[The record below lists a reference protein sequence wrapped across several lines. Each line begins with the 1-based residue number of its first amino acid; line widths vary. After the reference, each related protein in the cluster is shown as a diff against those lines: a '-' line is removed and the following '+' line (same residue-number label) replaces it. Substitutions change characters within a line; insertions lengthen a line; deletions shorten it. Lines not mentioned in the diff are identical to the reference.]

1 MNKRLIV
8 VRGGGDLATGTIH
21 RLWSAGFQVVV
32 LETEAPAAIRRQVS
46 VCEAVYAGETVIEG
60 MTARLARD
68 PQDAEDIL
76 AQGEIPV
83 LIDPSAKSLAYFQP
97 EILVDAI
104 IAKKNLGTSKD
115 MAPVTIALGPGF
127 EAGVDVDYVI
137 ETKRGHDLGRVIR
150 SGYAVKNSGVPGNI
164 GGYTSE
170 RVMKSPAAG
179 EFVAL
184 REIGDIVAADDVIG
198 EVILSEETACE
209 AVSEGASK
217 KACEAASRACSLQLE
232 NDTYNKP
239 SRVPVITTIPGILR
253 GILKSG
259 YQVTEGFKLADVDPR
274 ISELKNCFTI
284 SDKARC
290 IAGSV
295 LELCVANLY
304 K

>member
-1 MNKRLIV
+1 MNKKLIV

-76 AQGEIPV
+76 AKGEIPV

-184 REIGDIVAADDVIG
+184 REIGDIVAADEVIG
-198 EVILSEETACE
+198 QVILAD
-209 AVSEGASK
+209 
-217 KACEAASRACSLQLE
+217 EAASRACVPQAE
-232 NDTYNKP
+232 NNSYDKEC
-239 SRVPVITTIPGILR
+239 RVPVITTIPGILR